1 MWESGEAKRGE
12 GAEAS
17 NGCARACFQ
26 RRNERPQQALSA
38 PIESACRAHSGAR
51 RHPRKI
57 RRWATSAPSQSIHGS
72 AATPVSISGR
82 VHSTPPAAHAVHCA
96 AAKCAGDVHVCL
108 GAGRRSC
115 LCLTAANDD
124 SGFLHC
130 LPAAVP
136 VPVPVLLPHYLQPL
150 ICLLCSAAKAQRWG
164 PQPCGDP
171 VAALTT

>member
-17 NGCARACFQ
+17 NGCARACPQ
-26 RRNERPQQALSA
+26 RRTERAQQALGA
-38 PIESACRAHSGAR
+38 PIESALRAHSGAK

-124 SGFLHC
+124 FGFLHC
-130 LPAAVP
+130 LSAAVP
-136 VPVPVLLPHYLQPL
+136 VPVPVPVPHYSQPSIYHMSTLQRRQ
-150 ICLLCSAAKAQRWG
+150 SAKVG
-164 PQPCGDP
+164 TPF
-171 VAALTT
+171 VL